1 MGGLPHEAGATMI
14 SKTGLY
20 VIRALAA
27 LAELPEDQWIG
38 TASLAEKTKAP
49 VNYLS
54 KLLHTLA
61 REGLVLSQKGV
72 RGGIR
77 LARPAHRISL
87 YQALDPFEDFSRL
100 NECLL
105 GTEHCR
111 ADNPCAVNARWEP
124 VRRQYL
130 RFLHETTA
138 ADLVADARTFVPP
151 L

>member
-1 MGGLPHEAGATMI
+1 MI
-14 SKTGLY
+14 SKTSLY
-20 VIRALAA
+20 VIRALAV

-38 TASLAEKTKAP
+38 TACLAEKTKAP

-77 LARPAHRISL
+77 LAKPAHAISL
-87 YQALDPFEDFSRL
+87 YQALYPFEDFSRW

-105 GTEHCR
+105 GAEPCP
-111 ADNPCAVNARWEP
+111 ADKHCAVNARWEP
-124 VRRQYL
+124 VRQHYL

-138 ADLVADARTFVPP
+138 ADLVGDGPSSVQPS
-151 L
+151 

>member
-1 MGGLPHEAGATMI
+1 MI

-27 LAELPEDQWIG
+27 LAELPEDQWMG
-38 TASLAEKTKAP
+38 TACLAERIKAP

-54 KLLHTLA
+54 KLLHALA
-61 REGLVLSQKGV
+61 RKDLVLSQKGT
-72 RGGIR
+72 RGGVR
-77 LARPAHRISL
+77 LARPAHSISL
-87 YQALDPFEDFSRL
+87 YQALEPFEDFSRWT
-100 NECLL
+100 ECLL
-105 GTEHCR
+105 GVEHC
-111 ADNPCAVNARWEP
+111 AAGNPCAVNARWDP

-138 ADLVADARTFVPP
+138 ANLVADARTSVQP

>member
-1 MGGLPHEAGATMI
+1 MI
-14 SKTGLY
+14 SKTSLY
-20 VIRALAA
+20 VIRALAV
-27 LAELPEDQWIG
+27 LAELPEDQWMG
-38 TASLAEKTKAP
+38 TACLAEKTKAP

-54 KLLHTLA
+54 KLLHTLS

-77 LARPAHRISL
+77 LARPAHAISL
-87 YQALDPFEDFSRL
+87 YQALHPFEDFSRWK
-100 NECLL
+100 ECLL
-105 GTEHCR
+105 DTDHCS

-138 ADLVADARTFVPP
+138 ADLVADARTFVKP